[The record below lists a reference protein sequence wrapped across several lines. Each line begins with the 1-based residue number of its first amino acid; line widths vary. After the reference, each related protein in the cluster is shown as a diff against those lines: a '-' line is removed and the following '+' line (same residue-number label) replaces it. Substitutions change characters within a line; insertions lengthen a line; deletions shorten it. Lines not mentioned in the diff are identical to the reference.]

1 MSDDVTTFAD
11 LKPLALHGPRDPDSW
26 SKGITYYRMNR
37 VQVEYIDD
45 DEAVFHVKGSL
56 PTPYEVTAWVKDG
69 AVNMECTCPYGR
81 NFVETLCKHKVAAF
95 YALND
100 HVSQTRM
107 KRWDTV
113 LSIALEEAAETKGPR
128 PGRQYLV
135 YSLQQQYST
144 WRIVP
149 LAIDASQ
156 VGEIPADD
164 IFRLAERIRIHK
176 LSKNAKGIRAP
187 FVPARYRNLLPDQE
201 FVARTLAVVGDSFAY
216 YGSRELQPG
225 VILPQ
230 MRNQPIFFG
239 SPDNPLKS
247 LLTVEE
253 HPGNAE
259 IEVRKVEEG
268 LEARPV
274 IRHGNDVIPGNDLNL
289 KVVSSEPAWVVWRDR
304 AFRIDGATPTYRL
317 LADRGPIVI
326 PDKDRDAFLTD
337 FLPRL
342 VEQAQ
347 VFGDAIQMQEQY
359 GPPVRRIY
367 LSEDNGELKATLKFA
382 YGQAE
387 VDYEANI
394 PPTVIRRG
402 GDDTLLR
409 VHREAE
415 VEMNAFGSLASFGL
429 KRSAPPGVFALRAK
443 TDVVDFL
450 LRHVPSLA
458 QAGFEVYGEDALASA
473 RINRNKPTLTLRVS
487 SGIDWFDVQ
496 AIATYGDV
504 TLPMN
509 ELRQAL
515 RKQQRYVKLADGSI
529 GAIPEEWVERFRH
542 LLAFG
547 EATDEGMRLS
557 EHHIPLIEQLIE
569 EADDSITDAKF
580 EESSDRL
587 RQFQEIQPKDLPSGL
602 LAELR
607 PYQKSGYDWLHFL
620 HEFEVGG
627 CLADDMGVGKTVQAL
642 AFLLSLRES
651 GQTKNANLI
660 VMPRSLLF
668 NWERESM
675 RFTPGLRVMIHG
687 DGQRVRDPQEF
698 QGYDLVLTTYG
709 IMLRDI
715 ELLRSY
721 PFHYVVL
728 DESQAIKNP
737 ISQTARAARM
747 LNSDHRLA
755 LTGTPVENSTLE
767 LWSQFAFLNPGL
779 LGTLDYFRD
788 QFANAIEK
796 KQDDASADTLR
807 RLVFPFILRRTKD
820 QVAKEL
826 PPRTERI
833 LLADME
839 PDQRRLY
846 ETTRDKYRA
855 ELMRLIDTEG
865 INNAR
870 MRVLEGLLRLRQIAN
885 HPRLVAKQSQDESGK
900 FSLLLETL
908 ETLHAEGHKAL
919 IFSQFVQMLKL
930 VREQLDARGVPYQY
944 LDGQTKDRQ
953 ERVDAFQHSPQVPF
967 FLISLRAGGVGLNLT
982 AADYVIHIDPW
993 WNPAVERQATDRTHR
1008 IGQDKPVFVYK
1019 LITRDT
1025 VEEKILELQ
1034 ERKRVLAEQLIS
1046 TEAGLFKALTKEDI
1060 GALFT

>member
-1 MSDDVTTFAD
+1 MSEKTTTFVD
-11 LKPLALHGPRDPDSW
+11 LQPLTLFGTRDPDTW
-26 SKGITYYRMNR
+26 SRGISYYRMNR
-37 VQVEYIDD
+37 VQVEYIADS
-45 DEAVFHVKGSL
+45 EAEFQVRGSL
-56 PTPYEVTAWVKDG
+56 PTPYEVDAWIADN
-69 AVNMECTCPYGR
+69 AVHMECTCPHGR
-81 NFVETLCKHKVAAF
+81 NFIATLCKHKVAAF
-95 YALND
+95 HVLND
-100 HVSQTRM
+100 RISQTRQN
-107 KRWDTV
+107 RWDTV
-113 LSIALEEAAETKGPR
+113 LRSALAEAAEAKTPR
-128 PGRQYLV
+128 AGRQYLV
-135 YSLQQQYST
+135 FSLQQQYAT

-149 LAIDASQ
+149 LAIDTTQ
-156 VGEIPADD
+156 VGDIAHDD
-164 IFRLAERIRIHK
+164 VVKLAERIRLHK
-176 LSKNAKGIRAP
+176 LSKNAKTIRAP
-187 FVPARYRNLLPDQE
+187 FVPARYRNLSPDKE
-201 FVARTLAVVGDSFAY
+201 FVARTLSVVGDSFAY
-216 YGSRELQPG
+216 YGARELQPG
-225 VILPQ
+225 VVLPQ
-230 MRNQPIFFG
+230 LRDEPIFFG
-239 SPDNPLKS
+239 SPDNPLKT
-247 LLTVEE
+247 LLKVEE
-253 HPGNAE
+253 FPGNAE
-259 IEVRKVEEG
+259 IEVRKTADG
-268 LEARPV
+268 IEARSV
-274 IRHGNDVIPGNDLNL
+274 IRHGTDLIPGDDPNL
-289 KVVSSEPAWVVWRDR
+289 RVVSLEPTWVVWRDR
-304 AFRIDGATPTYRL
+304 AFRVEGATPTYRT
-317 LADRGPIVI
+317 LAERGAVTI
-326 PDKDRDAFLTD
+326 PDKDRESFLTD

-342 VEQAQ
+342 VEQTQ
-347 VFGDAIQMQEQY
+347 VFGDAVQMDEQY
-359 GPPVRRIY
+359 GPPVPRVY
-367 LSEDNGELKATLKFA
+367 LTEEEGDLKATLKFG
-382 YGQAE
+382 YGPVE
-387 VDYEANI
+387 VDYEANV
-394 PPTVIRRG
+394 PPTVIRRLEG
-402 GDDTLLR
+402 GGLLR
-409 VHREAE
+409 VHREPETEGA
-415 VEMNAFGSLASFGL
+415 AFASLAGFGL
-429 KRSAPPGVFALRAK
+429 KRSTPPGAFTLRAK

-450 LRHVPSLA
+450 LRHVPALA
-458 QAGFEVYGEDALASA
+458 ETGAEIYGEDALTTA

-496 AIATYGDV
+496 AIATFGDTV
-504 TLPMN
+504 LPMN

-515 RKQQRYVKLADGSI
+515 RKQNRYVKLADGSI
-529 GAIPEEWVERFRH
+529 GSIPDEWIERFRH

-547 EATDEGMRLS
+547 EATDEGLRLM
-557 EHHIPLIEQLIE
+557 EHHIPLIEQLLE
-569 EADDSITDAKF
+569 EADESVTDAKF
-580 EESSDRL
+580 EENRERL
-587 RQFQEIQPKDLPSGL
+587 RRFEEIQPKSLPAGL
-602 LAELR
+602 IAELR
-607 PYQKSGYDWLHFL
+607 PYQKSGFDWLHFL
-620 HEFEVGG
+620 HDYEVGG

-651 GQTKNANLI
+651 GHTKNASLI

-687 DGQRVRDPQEF
+687 DGQRVRDAEEF
-698 QGYDLVLTTYG
+698 GKYDLVLTTYG

-715 ELLRSY
+715 ELLRGY
-721 PFHYVVL
+721 PFHYAVL

-747 LNSDHRLA
+747 LNCEHRLA

-796 KQDDASADTLR
+796 GQDNASADTLR
-807 RLVFPFILRRTKD
+807 KLVFPFILRRTKD

-839 PDQRRLY
+839 PAQRKLY
-846 ETTRDKYRA
+846 DTTRDKYRA
-855 ELMRLIDTEG
+855 ELMHLIDNEG

-885 HPRLVAKQSQDESGK
+885 HPRLVVKTSDDESGK

-930 VREQLDARGVPYQY
+930 VREQLDAREIPYQY
-944 LDGQTKDRQ
+944 LDGQTRDRQ
-953 ERVDAFQHSPQVPF
+953 ERVDAFQQSPHVPF

-1046 TEAGLFKALTKEDI
+1046 TEAGLFKALTKDDI